1 MSDLL
6 SVILTSPWYTT
17 VMEQEV
23 IFMKQWIYPLMIVFA
38 ASCYGILSTIIKL
51 AIQDGFTAAEAVTA
65 QYVIGFFL
73 ALIIFII
80 VRHKIPKFSGGVTL
94 LLAGLFTA
102 TTGTVYGQAV
112 TYMPASIA
120 VVMLFQF
127 TWIGMLFDCIAR
139 KRLPKRIEV
148 ISLLF
153 LFGGTIFAAGVIG
166 TDISAIPWQGWAW
179 GMASAVS
186 FASFVMINQR
196 QVEGM
201 DTETRLLFTSFFAA
215 VAIFFFQSPEVVW
228 NGTLFGGGLW
238 IYGLIL
244 GLFGIVIPIYLFSI
258 AVPKV
263 GTATASILSAME
275 LPVAV
280 TASVILL
287 SEVLTFLQVIG
298 IIIILFGMTLPTI
311 ATRRLAKIKAPPTE
325 EMLQNN
331 PDEQL

>member
-1 MSDLL
+1 
-6 SVILTSPWYTT
+6 
-17 VMEQEV
+17 
-23 IFMKQWIYPLMIVFA
+23 MKQWIYPLLIVFA

-51 AIQDGFTAAEAVTA
+51 AIQDGYTAAEAVTS
-65 QYVIGFFL
+65 QYFVGFFI
-73 ALIIFII
+73 ALLIFAV
-80 VRHKIPKFSGGVTL
+80 VRRKIPKFGGGMTL

-102 TTGTVYGQAV
+102 TTGTVYGQAIE
-112 TYMPASIA
+112 YMPASLA

-127 TWIGMLFDCIAR
+127 TWVGMLFDCIAKR
-139 KRLPKRIEV
+139 RLPKRIEV

-153 LFGGTIFAAGVIG
+153 LFGGTILAAGIIDADLSG
-166 TDISAIPWQGWAW
+166 IPWQGWAW

-186 FASFVMINQR
+186 FASFVMINSR

-215 VAIFFFQSPEVVW
+215 IAIFFFQTPEIVW
-228 NGTLFGGGLW
+228 NGTLFSGSLW

-263 GTATASILSAME
+263 GTAMTSILSAAE

-287 SEVLTFLQVIG
+287 SEALTMFQVIG
-298 IIIILFGMTLPTI
+298 IIIIVIGMTLPTI
-311 ATRRLAKIKAPPTE
+311 AQRRLKY
-325 EMLQNN
+325 NR
-331 PDEQL
+331 

>member
-1 MSDLL
+1 
-6 SVILTSPWYTT
+6 
-17 VMEQEV
+17 
-23 IFMKQWIYPLMIVFA
+23 MKQWIYPLMIIFA

-51 AIQDGFTAAEAVTA
+51 AIQDGFSASEAVTA
-65 QYVIGFFL
+65 QYFTGFVL

-80 VRHKIPKFSGGVTL
+80 VRRGLPKFGGGMTL
-94 LLAGLFTA
+94 VLAGFFTA

-127 TWIGMLFDCIAR
+127 TWIGMLFDCIAN

-148 ISLLF
+148 ISLVL

-166 TDISAIPWQGWAW
+166 ADINDIPWQGWAW

-186 FASFVMINQR
+186 FASFVMINSK
-196 QVEGM
+196 QVKGM
-201 DTETRLLFTSFFAA
+201 DTETRLLFTSLFA
-215 VAIFFFQSPEVVW
+215 VVIITFFQSPEILW
-228 NGTLFGGGLW
+228 NGTLFGEGLW

-258 AVPKV
+258 AVPQV
-263 GTATASILSAME
+263 GAATSSILSAAE

-287 SEVLTFLQVIG
+287 NESLSFLQFIG
-298 IIIILFGMTLPTI
+298 ILIILIGMTLPTL
-311 ATRRLAKIKAPPTE
+311 AQKRRTKH
-325 EMLQNN
+325 LQ
-331 PDEQL
+331 DE

>member
-1 MSDLL
+1 
-6 SVILTSPWYTT
+6 
-17 VMEQEV
+17 
-23 IFMKQWIYPLMIVFA
+23 MKQWIYPLMVVFA

-51 AIQDGFTAAEAVTA
+51 AIKDGFTASEAVTA
-65 QYVIGFFL
+65 QYFTGFFL
-73 ALIIFII
+73 ALLIFLIA
-80 VRHKIPKFSGGVTL
+80 RHKIPKFGGGMTL
-94 LLAGLFTA
+94 ILAGFFTA

-139 KRLPKRIEV
+139 KRLPEKVELV
-148 ISLLF
+148 SLFL

-166 TDISAIPWQGWAW
+166 TDISSIPWQGWAW

-186 FASFVMINQR
+186 FASFVMINQK

-201 DTETRLLFTSFFAA
+201 DTETRLLFTSFIAA

-228 NGTLFGGGLW
+228 NGTLFGSTLW

-287 SEVLTFLQVIG
+287 SEPLSLLQMMG
-298 IIIILFGMTLPTI
+298 IIIILIGMILPTI
-311 ATRRLAKIKAPPTE
+311 IKNYST
-325 EMLQNN
+325 QSIS
-331 PDEQL
+331 

>member
-1 MSDLL
+1 
-6 SVILTSPWYTT
+6 
-17 VMEQEV
+17 
-23 IFMKQWIYPLMIVFA
+23 MKQWIYPLLIVFA

-51 AIQDGFTAAEAVTA
+51 AIQDGYTAAEAVTS
-65 QYVIGFFL
+65 QYFVGFFI
-73 ALIIFII
+73 ALLIFVF
-80 VRHKIPKFSGGVTL
+80 VRRKVPKFGGGVTL

-102 TTGTVYGQAV
+102 TTGTVYGQAIE
-112 TYMPASIA
+112 YMPASLA

-127 TWIGMLFDCIAR
+127 TWVGMLFDCIAKR
-139 KRLPKRIEV
+139 RLPKRIEV

-153 LFGGTIFAAGVIG
+153 LFGGTILAAGIIDADLSG
-166 TDISAIPWQGWAW
+166 IPWQGWAW

-186 FASFVMINQR
+186 FASFVMINSR

-215 VAIFFFQSPEVVW
+215 IAIFFFQSPEIVW
-228 NGTLFGGGLW
+228 NGTLFNENLW
-238 IYGLIL
+238 VYGLIL

-263 GTATASILSAME
+263 GTAMTSILSAAE

-287 SEVLTFLQVIG
+287 SEALTIFQVIG
-298 IIIILFGMTLPTI
+298 IIIIVIGMTLPTI
-311 ATRRLAKIKAPPTE
+311 AQRRLKY
-325 EMLQNN
+325 N
-331 PDEQL
+331 

>member
-1 MSDLL
+1 M
-6 SVILTSPWYTT
+6 
-17 VMEQEV
+17 
-23 IFMKQWIYPLMIVFA
+23 MKQWIYPLMVVFA

-51 AIQDGFTAAEAVTA
+51 AILDGFTASEAVTA
-65 QYVIGFFL
+65 QYFTGFML

-80 VRHKIPKFSGGVTL
+80 VRRRIPKFGGGMTL
-94 LLAGLFTA
+94 LLAGFFTA

-127 TWIGMLFDCIAR
+127 TWIGMLFDCIAN

-148 ISLLF
+148 VSLLL

-166 TDISAIPWQGWAW
+166 TDISDIPWQGWAW

-186 FASFVMINQR
+186 FASFVMINSK
-196 QVEGM
+196 QVKGM
-201 DTETRLLFTSFFAA
+201 DTETRLLFTSFIAA
-215 VAIFFFQSPEVVW
+215 IVIIFFQSPEIVW
-228 NGTLFGGGLW
+228 NGKLFGGGLW
-238 IYGLIL
+238 IFGLIL

-263 GTATASILSAME
+263 GAATSSILSAAE

-287 SEVLTFLQVIG
+287 SESLTFLQIVG
-298 IIIILFGMTLPTI
+298 IMIILVGMTLPT
-311 ATRRLAKIKAPPTE
+311 LAQRKSTKLTNKLE
-325 EMLQNN
+325 T
-331 PDEQL
+331 

>member
-1 MSDLL
+1 
-6 SVILTSPWYTT
+6 
-17 VMEQEV
+17 MERED
-23 IFMKQWIYPLMIVFA
+23 FLMKQWIYPLLIVFA

-51 AIQDGFTAAEAVTA
+51 AIQDGYTAAEAVTS
-65 QYVIGFFL
+65 QYFVGFFI
-73 ALIIFII
+73 ALLIFVF
-80 VRHKIPKFSGGVTL
+80 VRRKVPKFGGGVTL

-102 TTGTVYGQAV
+102 TTGTVYGQAIE
-112 TYMPASIA
+112 YMPASLA

-127 TWIGMLFDCIAR
+127 TWVGMLFDCIAKR
-139 KRLPKRIEV
+139 RLPKRIEV

-153 LFGGTIFAAGVIG
+153 LFGGTILAAGIIDADLSG
-166 TDISAIPWQGWAW
+166 IPWQGWAW

-186 FASFVMINQR
+186 FASFVMINSR

-215 VAIFFFQSPEVVW
+215 IAIFFFQSPEIVW
-228 NGTLFGGGLW
+228 NGTLFNENLW
-238 IYGLIL
+238 VYGLIL

-263 GTATASILSAME
+263 GTAMTSILSAAE

-287 SEVLTFLQVIG
+287 SEALTIFQVIG
-298 IIIILFGMTLPTI
+298 IIIIVIGMTLPTI
-311 ATRRLAKIKAPPTE
+311 AQRRLKY
-325 EMLQNN
+325 N
-331 PDEQL
+331 

>member
-1 MSDLL
+1 
-6 SVILTSPWYTT
+6 
-17 VMEQEV
+17 
-23 IFMKQWIYPLMIVFA
+23 MKQWIYPLLIVFA

-51 AIQDGFTAAEAVTA
+51 AIQDGYTAAEAVTS
-65 QYVIGFFL
+65 QYFVGFFI
-73 ALIIFII
+73 ALLIFII
-80 VRHKIPKFSGGVTL
+80 VRRKVPKFGGGVTL

-102 TTGTVYGQAV
+102 TTGTVYGQAIE
-112 TYMPASIA
+112 YMPASLA

-127 TWIGMLFDCIAR
+127 TWVGMLFDCIAKR
-139 KRLPKRIEV
+139 RLPKRIEV

-153 LFGGTIFAAGVIG
+153 LFGGTILAAGIIDADLSG
-166 TDISAIPWQGWAW
+166 IPWQGWAW

-186 FASFVMINQR
+186 FASFVMINSR

-215 VAIFFFQSPEVVW
+215 IAIFFFQTPEIVW
-228 NGTLFGGGLW
+228 NGTLFSGGLW
-238 IYGLIL
+238 VYGLIL

-263 GTATASILSAME
+263 GTAMTSILSAAE

-287 SEVLTFLQVIG
+287 SEALTTFQVIG
-298 IIIILFGMTLPTI
+298 IIIIVIGMTLPTI
-311 ATRRLAKIKAPPTE
+311 AQRRLKYRS
-325 EMLQNN
+325 
-331 PDEQL
+331 

>member
-1 MSDLL
+1 
-6 SVILTSPWYTT
+6 
-17 VMEQEV
+17 
-23 IFMKQWIYPLMIVFA
+23 MKQWIYPLMVVFA
-38 ASCYGILSTIIKL
+38 ASCYGILSTIVKL
-51 AIQDGFTAAEAVTA
+51 AIRDGFTAPEAVTA
-65 QYVIGFFL
+65 QYFIGFFL

-80 VRHKIPKFSGGVTL
+80 VRHKIPKFGGGMTL
-94 LLAGLFTA
+94 ILAGLFTA

-139 KRLPKRIEV
+139 RRLPKRVEV

-166 TDISAIPWQGWAW
+166 QDISDIPWQGWAW

-186 FASFVMINQR
+186 FASFVMINQK
-196 QVEGM
+196 QVDGM
-201 DTETRLLFTSFFAA
+201 DTETRLLFTSFIAA
-215 VAIFFFQSPEVVW
+215 IAIFFFQSPEVVW

-238 IYGLIL
+238 VYGLIL

-263 GTATASILSAME
+263 GTAAASILSAAE

-280 TASVILL
+280 TVSVILL
-287 SEVLTFLQVIG
+287 SEPLSILQILG
-298 IIIILFGMTLPTI
+298 IAIILVGMTLPTI
-311 ATRRLAKIKAPPTE
+311 AERRVDKNLK
-325 EMLQNN
+325 
-331 PDEQL
+331 

>member
-1 MSDLL
+1 M
-6 SVILTSPWYTT
+6 
-17 VMEQEV
+17 
-23 IFMKQWIYPLMIVFA
+23 MKQWIYPLMVVFA

-51 AIQDGFTAAEAVTA
+51 AILDGFTASEAVTA
-65 QYVIGFFL
+65 QYFTGFML

-80 VRHKIPKFSGGVTL
+80 VRRRIPKFGGGMTL
-94 LLAGLFTA
+94 LLAGFFTA

-127 TWIGMLFDCIAR
+127 TWIGMLFDCIAN

-148 ISLLF
+148 VSLLL

-166 TDISAIPWQGWAW
+166 ADISDIPWQGWAW

-186 FASFVMINQR
+186 FASFVMINSK
-196 QVEGM
+196 QVKGM
-201 DTETRLLFTSFFAA
+201 DTETRLLFTSFIAA
-215 VAIFFFQSPEVVW
+215 IVIIFFQSPEIVW
-228 NGTLFGGGLW
+228 NGKLFGDGLW
-238 IYGLIL
+238 IFGLIL

-263 GTATASILSAME
+263 GAATSSILSAAE

-280 TASVILL
+280 TASVLLL
-287 SEVLTFLQVIG
+287 SESLTFLQIVG
-298 IIIILFGMTLPTI
+298 IMIILVGMTLPT
-311 ATRRLAKIKAPPTE
+311 LAQRKSTKLTNKLE
-325 EMLQNN
+325 T
-331 PDEQL
+331 

>member
-1 MSDLL
+1 
-6 SVILTSPWYTT
+6 
-17 VMEQEV
+17 
-23 IFMKQWIYPLMIVFA
+23 MKPWIYPLMIIFA

-51 AIQDGFTAAEAVTA
+51 AIQDGFSASEAVTA
-65 QYVIGFFL
+65 QYFTGFIL

-80 VRHKIPKFSGGVTL
+80 VRRGLPKFGGGLTL
-94 LLAGLFTA
+94 LLAGFFTA

-127 TWIGMLFDCIAR
+127 TWIGMLFDCIAN

-148 ISLLF
+148 ISLVL

-166 TDISAIPWQGWAW
+166 ADISDIPWQGWAW

-186 FASFVMINQR
+186 FASFVMINSK
-196 QVEGM
+196 QVNGM
-201 DTETRLLFTSFFAA
+201 DTETRLLFTSLFA
-215 VAIFFFQSPEVVW
+215 VVIITFFQSPEILW
-228 NGTLFGGGLW
+228 NGTLFGEGLW

-258 AVPKV
+258 AVPQV
-263 GTATASILSAME
+263 GAATSSILSAAE

-287 SEVLTFLQVIG
+287 SESLSFLQVIG
-298 IIIILFGMTLPTI
+298 ILIILVGMILPTL
-311 ATRRLAKIKAPPTE
+311 TQKRRAK
-325 EMLQNN
+325 
-331 PDEQL
+331 